1 MEILKSLSTLIIVIL
16 TGVSGR
22 YFKIF
27 KKEDTKKLSSFVYY
41 FSLPALFFVNISRT
55 NLLAIDSLLLIG
67 SLGPII
73 LLLVILLALLLTKI
87 ISKDVFILY
96 SLSVV
101 FGSNAFF
108 GLALFETF
116 NHGQH
121 YQEAILTSSILGMF
135 GIILS
140 LLLFE
145 YSAHKVNINKILQKL
160 RANPLIIAILL
171 GVIFSILQFQ
181 NSFLHD
187 ALALLGK
194 TATGL
199 ATFILGIFIYDHFSW
214 NTLKRSLGLSVF
226 RAVVLP
232 ATGFIV
238 ITLLERTIFSL
249 SLALKQFL
257 LIQTGIPA
265 AISLA
270 IFAERYNYRIKE
282 LTGLIIVT
290 SALCF
295 LVIGGLFFVYQ

>member
-16 TGVSGR
+16 AGVSSR

-41 FSLPALFFVNISRT
+41 FSLPALFLVNISRT
-55 NLLAIDSLLLIG
+55 DLLAIDPLLLIG
-67 SLGPII
+67 SLGPILLLLSI
-73 LLLVILLALLLTKI
+73 LLPLSLTKI
-87 ISKDVFILY
+87 ISKDTFILCA
-96 SLSVV
+96 LSVV

-121 YQEAILTSSILGMF
+121 YQEAILASSILGMF

-140 LLLFE
+140 LLFFE
-145 YSAHKVNINKILQKL
+145 YSAHRVSIKNIFQKL
-160 RANPLIIAILL
+160 SANPLIIAILL
-171 GVIFSILQFQ
+171 GIIFSILRFQ

-187 ALALLGK
+187 ALDLLGK

-214 NTLKRSLGLSVF
+214 NTLKKSLGLSFF
-226 RAVVLP
+226 RALALP
-232 ATGFIV
+232 AAGFVV
-238 ITLLERTIFSL
+238 ITLLERTVLPL

-290 SALCF
+290 STLCF